1 MNKLQIITLIVIT
14 LALVSS
20 VFVETATVKAVGG
33 GFTNYYVGFMQTDYK
48 VAMQN
53 NLIIIA
59 KDAGNNTVTTYNG
72 PITIS
77 SSDPKAILPTSL
89 QLTLT
94 NGAGSYTVYFG
105 TVGTQT
111 VTVTDVSNN
120 ALSTTVTVTVAPI
133 HFNIA
138 VSSTSIIA
146 GGSVNVT
153 VTALDA
159 SETVLTSIGSS
170 GYGSAIE
177 FSSTDTQAQFPAAG
191 SPSNLV
197 NGVGVFNITLLTP
210 GSQTITATNKG
221 FNLVYATT
229 NPISVNALPTPT
241 PNSSATPTPTVT
253 ASSQPTATDS
263 VTQNPTQA
271 PSATPTSIPE
281 GQNTTNNQ
289 LPTGIIVAIAIAI
302 AAVVIAVVVVLLRKR
317 KTKTD
322 LPPPPPPPPS

>member
-1 MNKLQIITLIVIT
+1 MNKLQTITLIVIT
-14 LALVSS
+14 LALISS

-33 GFTNYYVGFMQTDYK
+33 GFTNYYVGFIQTDYK

-59 KDAGNNTVTTYNG
+59 KDAGNNTVNTYNG

-77 SSDPKAILPTSL
+77 SSDPKAILPTSP

-94 NGAGSYTVYFG
+94 NGAGSYTIYFG
-105 TVGTQT
+105 TAGTQT
-111 VTVTDVSNN
+111 VTVTDISNN

-133 HFNIA
+133 HFSIA
-138 VSSTSIIA
+138 VSSTSITA
-146 GGSVNVT
+146 GGSVNLT

-170 GYGSAIE
+170 GYGTAIE
-177 FSSTDTQAQFPAAG
+177 FSSTDAQAQFPAVG
-191 SPSNLV
+191 SPSSLV
-197 NGVGVFNITLLTP
+197 NGVGIFNITLVTP
-210 GSQTITATNKG
+210 GSQTITATNKA

-241 PNSSATPTPTVT
+241 PNSTATPTPTVT
-253 ASSQPTATDS
+253 ASPQPTAT
-263 VTQNPTQA
+263 VTQNPTQT
-271 PSATPTSIPE
+271 PPATPTSTPE

-289 LPTGIIVAIAIAI
+289 LPIGIIVAIAIVI
-302 AAVVIAVVVVLLRKR
+302 AGVVVAVVVVLLRKR
-317 KTKTD
+317 KTNTD